1 MTYID
6 ITGINKDNLLKELW
20 KNSGVILFDIP
31 FDLNRAKLEMENNY
45 PDYVCGR
52 LIKLDI
58 YNCNQV
64 NPHLYNRENGN
75 KSFEEILNEVKKIET
90 KLFEEN
96 LNEKKEEILEN
107 KNIKFES
114 ILSDLEAKSM
124 NINQDV
130 LSEAKKLY
138 SELF

>member
-1 MTYID
+1 
-6 ITGINKDNLLKELW
+6 
-20 KNSGVILFDIP
+20 
-31 FDLNRAKLEMENNY
+31 MENNY

-64 NPHLYNRENGN
+64 NPYLYNRENGN

-96 LNEKKEEILEN
+96 LNEKKEEILKN
-107 KNIKFES
+107 KNIEFES
-114 ILSDLEAKSM
+114 ILSDSEAKSM

-130 LSEAKKLY
+130 LSQAKKIY